1 MALGFL
7 CGSLLSDKAV
17 GGVCGA
23 LLTNF
28 SAWLSG
34 TWFSLDL
41 VGGVFKKFSYIR
53 TFSKS
58 GDAGLAALAGEMSS
72 IFPKLWIVIAW
83 AVGTL
88 LISILVFRH
97 KMKLK

>member
-1 MALGFL
+1 MSIKRKG
-7 CGSLLSDKAV
+7 

-41 VGGVFKKFSYIR
+41 VGGAFKKIAYILP
-53 TFSKS
+53 FANAV
-58 GDAGLAALAGEMSS
+58 DAGRAALEGEMSS